1 MKGLSVLITGATGSF
16 GNAFVKRALRMSPK
30 RIICY
35 SRDERK
41 QLDMR
46 QEFDDDRLEFLL
58 GDVRDLPRLRRAFE
72 QDLDVVIHA
81 AALKQIPATE
91 RNPDEC
97 IFTNIMGALNVKNAA
112 IDTGV
117 KKVLALSTDKAS
129 QSETIYGASKAVAEK
144 AFIQGNSYVGKGR
157 ETRFSCT
164 RYGNVIGSRGSV
176 VERWAKQRA
185 TGRIT
190 ITDVNMTRFWMTIEQ
205 AVELVLKALQ
215 IMKGGEVFIPILPS
229 MRLGDLA
236 EALAPDCAQ
245 VITGIRPSEKA
256 HESLLSTTESRHSVR
271 RDGLYVILPE
281 HQFWQAGY
289 EGEPLPEGFSYSS
302 DTNERFLTVEEL
314 RGMV

>member
-1 MKGLSVLITGATGSF
+1 MKGLSLLLTGGTGSF
-16 GNAFVKRALRMSPK
+16 GHAFTRTVLKSDIKRL
-30 RIICY
+30 IIY
-35 SRDERK
+35 SRDEKK
-41 QLDMR
+41 QHDMR
-46 QEFDDDRLEFLL
+46 QELDDDRLEFLL

-72 QDLDVVIHA
+72 QDLDAVIHA

-97 IFTNIMGALNVKNAA
+97 IFTNILGALNVKNAA

-117 KKVLALSTDKAS
+117 KKVLALSTDKS
-129 QSETIYGASKAVAEK
+129 SSPETIYGACKQVAEK
-144 AFIQGNSYVGKGR
+144 VFIQGNSYVGKGR

-176 VERWAKQRA
+176 VEVWKQQRE
-185 TGRIT
+185 TGKIT
-190 ITDVNMTRFWMTIEQ
+190 MTDPSMTRFWMTIEQ

-215 IMKGGEVFIPILPS
+215 KMKGGEVFIPILPS

-236 EALAPDCAQ
+236 EALAPDCVQ
-245 VITGIRPSEKA
+245 EITGIRPSEKE
-256 HESLLSTTESRHSVR
+256 HESLLSSTEARHSVR
-271 RDGLYVILPE
+271 HDSLYIIYPE
-281 HQFWQAGY
+281 HNFWGQTG